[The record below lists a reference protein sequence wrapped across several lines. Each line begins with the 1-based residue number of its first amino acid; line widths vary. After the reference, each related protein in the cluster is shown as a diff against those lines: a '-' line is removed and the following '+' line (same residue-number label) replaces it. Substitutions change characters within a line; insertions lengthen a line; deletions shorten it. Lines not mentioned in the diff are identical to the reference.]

1 MSRSQ
6 VPIALPIIWIALNR
20 LLVEG
25 NHVRTLC
32 PCCRRLCQTAHIPDL
47 WPQQTRYGPTS
58 SHAFSSAPSALGSTD
73 AGTPRRNES
82 STAKVASV
90 V

>member
-25 NHVRTLC
+25 NHVRNQLGLKALVTN
-32 PCCRRLCQTAHIPDL
+32 
-47 WPQQTRYGPTS
+47 TR
-58 SHAFSSAPSALGSTD
+58 
-73 AGTPRRNES
+73 
-82 STAKVASV
+82 
-90 V
+90 